1 MRSARRIPSAE
12 QLLREGVLVLGGLRA
27 LLLELADPAVGH
39 GVAHHSAFAADPL
52 GRLHGTLTYVY
63 LVQADDP
70 RVLAAAT
77 DRIGRLHAGVHSG
90 PGVSPAYDAGD
101 AALQLWVAATIHDT
115 AIRIAELIWGPLPT
129 ALKDELLAL
138 DIRLGTSL
146 GMPASIWPADT
157 AAFDAYFARYAA
169 TLRFDDATLAVVRQL
184 FAPPAAPRWVRLLM
198 PVLVRTTAPL
208 LPPAIRVPLGL
219 AGRGRVLLPAISA
232 LAPIYRVLPS
242 AIRTLPRRRYL
253 TTARRAAGRQPA
265 RPSGRTGAVGAE
277 N

>member
-1 MRSARRIPSAE
+1 MGSARRIPSAE

-63 LVQADDP
+63 LVQADEP

-77 DRIGRLHAGVHSG
+77 DRIGRLHAGVRSE
-90 PGVSPAYDAGD
+90 PGAAPEYEAGD

-115 AIRIAELIWGPLPT
+115 TVRIAELVWGPLPT
-129 ALKDELLAL
+129 TLKDELLAL

-146 GMPASIWPADT
+146 GMPAVAWPTDT

-169 TLRFDDATLAVVRQL
+169 TLRFDDTTLAVVRQL
-184 FAPPAAPRWVRLLM
+184 FSPSAAPRWVRILM
-198 PVLVRTTAPL
+198 PVLVRMTAPL
-208 LPPAIRVPLGL
+208 LPPALLEQLGL
-219 AGRGRVLLPAISA
+219 TGHGRVLLPAIRA
-232 LAPIYRVLPS
+232 LAPLYRALPR
-242 AIRTLPRRRYL
+242 AVRTLPRRRYL
-253 TTARRAAGRQPA
+253 AAARRAAARRPA
-265 RPSGRTGAVGAE
+265 RTDVVGAE